1 MTEQTLILD
10 RYKPLAQAGAGGFG
24 TVQVAWDVRI
34 QRKVAIKCIPLSEA
48 DVRRASLPG
57 ADAVKP
63 AAPVSGPARPAR
75 PVASAPAP
83 ARSHAINPDD
93 VPPWEDLP
101 AECEFAGG
109 ELVGGELAD
118 GAAGDGA
125 ADEPE
130 NAPGSLADA
139 LTGSDA
145 RPSSPSASISLT
157 QADAPLVHTL
167 ARIPGLDEARTA
179 AMLSDPNI
187 VTVYDFEIQDSTAY
201 LIMEYVEGLTLTELL
216 RDHDDAVT
224 LDVVA
229 AVFDGVSH
237 ALEVAHA
244 AQVLHLDIKPDNILI
259 NAAGQVKVTDFGLA
273 TLADAS
279 GFGQAGGGTIGYMP
293 LEQMRQQDLD
303 VRCDEWALASVT
315 YEMLAGENPF
325 LANDLFAAQE
335 AIEDGELVL
344 PSLCWDDLDG
354 RADDV
359 IFDALDPDREH
370 RYATVADF
378 ADDLAPLLGDVA
390 EGRRAL
396 AAIVCGPDEE
406 EVDEDPAEP
415 AIPLRERITP
425 GMVRVASHAF
435 GCAGS
440 ALVAFVSLANIPETT
455 GFENPLFWGL
465 LALIALAGA
474 LRPHLGALLAFI
486 ALSVMVIVQGIPA
499 AGCLLLAASG
509 VWWWFVGRG
518 GAAGEWGTGDAPANA
533 ALALPLAAAFGL
545 GPLGPLVAGFC
556 LRPLAA
562 MATAC
567 FQAFVALVLA
577 SFTTG
582 SLLGWDVLVNW
593 YFTGSTTLGM
603 MPVDRMVLLLGD
615 PQTWIIAA
623 SWVLAAGGVAVLRL
637 RPTRLFAALGVAVG
651 AALLLVGLAVAAAVD
666 VPAGASAGLLAL
678 SATDL
683 AAVIVPTALLLFAS
697 YLLPDPEY
705 VDD

>member
-1 MTEQTLILD
+1 MSRMTKQKLILD
-10 RYKPLAQAGAGGFG
+10 RYKPLAKAGAGGFG

-57 ADAVKP
+57 ADAVAP
-63 AAPVSGPARPAR
+63 MAAAPET
-75 PVASAPAP
+75 
-83 ARSHAINPDD
+83 ARSKAVNPDD
-93 VPPWEDLP
+93 IPPWEDLP
-101 AECEFAGG
+101 EERSPIDETAGSF
-109 ELVGGELAD
+109 E
-118 GAAGDGA
+118 GAAGA
-125 ADEPE
+125 AANASVAPASRALEP
-130 NAPGSLADA
+130 GVSV
-139 LTGSDA
+139 
-145 RPSSPSASISLT
+145 SLT
-157 QADAPLVHTL
+157 QAAAPLVHTL

-229 AVFDGVSH
+229 AVFDGVAH

-259 NAAGQVKVTDFGLA
+259 NGAGQVKVTDFGLA

-303 VRCDEWALASVT
+303 ARCDEWALASVT

-344 PSLCWDDLDG
+344 PSLCWDDLDEQ
-354 RADDV
+354 ADDIV
-359 IFDALDPDREH
+359 FDALDPDRER
-370 RYATVADF
+370 RYETVADF
-378 ADDLAPLLGDVA
+378 ADDLAPYLGDA
-390 EGRRAL
+390 SEGTRAL
-396 AAIVCGPDEE
+396 AAVVNGPVEE
-406 EVDEDPAEP
+406 EPAEEPPVP
-415 AIPLRERITP
+415 AVPLREHITP
-425 GMVRVASHAF
+425 GVVCVASHAF

-440 ALVAFVSLANIPETT
+440 ALVAFFSLANIPETS

-465 LALIALAGA
+465 LALVSLAGA
-474 LRPHLGALLAFI
+474 LRSHLGALLAFV
-486 ALSVMVIVQGIPA
+486 ALSVMTISQGIPA
-499 AGCLLLAASG
+499 AGCLLLAATG

-518 GAAGEWGTGDAPANA
+518 GAVGEGGAGDAQSRARVVIDAPANA
-533 ALALPLAAAFGL
+533 ALALPFAAAVGL
-545 GPLGPLVAGFC
+545 SPLGPLAAGFS

-567 FQAFVALVLA
+567 FQAFAALVLA

-582 SLLGWDVLVNW
+582 SLLGWDVLMNW
-593 YFTGSTTLGM
+593 DFSSSTTLGM
-603 MPVDRMVLLLGD
+603 MPVDRMVSLLAD
-615 PQTWIIAA
+615 PQTWVVAA
-623 SWVLAAGGVAVLRL
+623 SWVLAAGAVSVLRL

-651 AALLLVGLAVAAAVD
+651 AALLLVGLAVAETIG
-666 VPAGASAGLLAL
+666 VPAGAQPGLLAL

-683 AAVIVPTALLLFAS
+683 AAVFVPAAVLLFAS
-697 YLLPDPEY
+697 YLLPDAE
-705 VDD
+705 